1 MKDATVLAGGAAL
14 LSACARPPRRWR
26 CLSDDEAS
34 LVSAICQQIIPAD
47 DFPGAVEAG
56 VPIFIDRQLSGTYRR
71 HQESYRSG
79 LAGVQA
85 ACGKMFGRKFEAL
98 KWDDQTAVLK
108 AIEAGKAPADGWRSQ
123 SQRSFFNLIRDHTMQ
138 GFYGSPRH
146 GGNRDYASFR
156 MLGID
161 YPQII
166 GQNRY
171 K

>member
-1 MKDATVLAGGAAL
+1 MKDATILAGGTAL
-14 LSACARPPRRWR
+14 LSACGRPPRRWR
-26 CLSDDEAS
+26 YLSDDEAS

-56 VPIFIDRQLSGTYRR
+56 VPIFTDRQLSGTYRR
-71 HQESYRSG
+71 HQASYRAG
-79 LAGVQA
+79 LEGVQA
-85 ACGKMFGRKFEAL
+85 ACGKMFGRKFEEL
-98 KWDDQTAVLK
+98 KWDDQTAVLE
-108 AIEAGKAPADGWRSQ
+108 AIEAGKAPGDGWWSQ